1 MTINN
6 MTIAAYLRSLQLVLR
21 RGLATLI
28 AISMVASSAGPV
40 FAQEDQAAKPA
51 KKPRATKV
59 TPAAEDAPARAAR
72 TREEFLKRREERE
85 RRAKEAVEAERA
97 REAKEKADKP
107 SAEGEPV
114 ELEQDGDP
122 APALRRSPRDR
133 AAADAIAN
141 GMVPPNMLAQAQGP
155 AAPARPGAPAPRAP
169 ATPASPAAPVAGAP
183 DALPGS
189 LKPFETGLDYQPTS
203 PSTKVT
209 FNLEDA
215 DLPDLVRLISQITG
229 KRFILPSK
237 GRSIKATVYAP
248 TKVTAGEAYQAFLS
262 ILELNGM
269 ALVPAGRYLK
279 IVESGRVEGRA
290 IPLYTEEDDVPGGD
304 RFLTHLHRVENI
316 SAEDAASLLE
326 RFKSGD
332 GSITGYAPTNM
343 LIITDTGT
351 NIQRMLRILEVID
364 VARTG
369 EQMWVEPVHHADA
382 TELASRL
389 TEIFEP
395 TATASSSRA
404 SKSAAAPRGKNAP
417 ATPGTATIGS
427 KGAESRL
434 TKILADERTN
444 SLIILATE
452 RMYLRILEMLK
463 YLDVSIEGEGRI
475 HVHHLQH
482 SDAEEM
488 AATIQSLTGK
498 GGGGQAGGKGAA
510 AAQQGDGIFEGSVAI
525 TAHKATNAL
534 VITSSAHDYAA
545 LRSVIDKLDNERKQV
560 FIEAVIME
568 LSIDRSNQF
577 GISYHGGIPNVPV
590 DGSVSVLGFQA
601 GNTIGGLQGMAANG
615 EVLSGLAV
623 GVQGPVIS
631 DSQQLVGLS
640 LPGFGVAVNALA
652 SSGDANILST
662 PHLIATDN
670 IEAEI
675 SVGQNVPL
683 QTGAGLGGLG
693 NLSSLSSLA
702 GGNGN
707 NAAALSALAGLSG
720 GGFGGSVP
728 RQDVGT
734 TVTITP
740 HINASSEI
748 RLEINQEISSAGA
761 PSQQGDLGVVSIDR
775 TKAKTEVV
783 VRDQQTV
790 VIGGLM
796 RDQLTNSATKVPILG
811 DIPLVGALFRSTS
824 KRKVKKNLLLFLT
837 PYIIRSPADLRYIYE
852 RKMRER
858 QEFLDRYFVF
868 GERDYEPPM
877 DYTRTRGLVGEII
890 NELALL
896 DEQKRLMEDAAS
908 RPDLKHDPRPPVGQ
922 APEGSMSTAEDG
934 EVIEPE
940 EGPPSPDDA
949 APPPPPP
956 DAQVSEPIQGPE

>member
-1 MTINN
+1 
-6 MTIAAYLRSLQLVLR
+6 MTIAAHLRIVELAVR
-21 RGLATLI
+21 RGFATFI
-28 AISMVASSAGPV
+28 AGSMIATSVSPA
-40 FAQEDQAAKPA
+40 FAQEA
-51 KKPRATKV
+51 
-59 TPAAEDAPARAAR
+59 
-72 TREEFLKRREERE
+72 
-85 RRAKEAVEAERA
+85 
-97 REAKEKADKP
+97 EKADKP
-107 SAEGEPV
+107 QRATVAPRNRTGKTADGALNAPVPASTREEFQRRREERQRLAKERAAAKKDAINGEIAAPEAEPSESEAV
-114 ELEQDGDP
+114 EIDPDTDP
-122 APALRRSPRDR
+122 APAIRNRGR
-133 AAADAIAN
+133 ANAA
-141 GMVPPNMLAQAQGP
+141 GPTTAQGP
-155 AAPARPGAPAPRAP
+155 AAPPVPRTPTPAPG
-169 ATPASPAAPVAGAP
+169 TASPAAPVAGAP

-189 LKPFETGLDYQPTS
+189 LKPFETGLDYKPTS

-248 TKVTAGEAYQAFLS
+248 TKVTAAEAYQAFLS

-269 ALVPAGRYLK
+269 ALVPSGRYLK

-290 IPLYTEEDDVPGGD
+290 IPLYTEGDDVPGGD
-304 RFLTHLHRVENI
+304 RFITHLHRVNNI
-316 SAEDAASLLE
+316 SAEDAATLLE

-351 NIQRMLRILEVID
+351 NIQRMIRILDVID

-395 TATASSSRA
+395 AAGSTSSRS
-404 SKSAAAPRGKNAP
+404 SKAAAAPKTKAPGAAP
-417 ATPGTATIGS
+417 AGATTVGAR
-427 KGAESRL
+427 GAESRL

-488 AATIQSLTGK
+488 ASTIQSLTG
-498 GGGGQAGGKGAA
+498 GGGGKGGQAGGKGGGAA
-510 AAQQGDGIFEGSVAI
+510 GAGDGIFEGTVAI

-534 VITSSAHDYAA
+534 VITSSSHDYAA
-545 LRSVIDKLDNERKQV
+545 LRSVIDKLDNERQQV

-568 LSIDRSNQF
+568 LSVDRSNQF
-577 GISYHGGIPNVPV
+577 GISYHGGVPNMPV

-601 GNTIGGLQGMAANG
+601 ANTIGGLQGMAANG

-631 DSQQLVGLS
+631 NSQQLVGLS

-683 QTGAGLGGLG
+683 QTGVGLGGS
-693 NLSSLSSLA
+693 NLSSLSGLL
-702 GGNGN
+702 GGNSSN
-707 NAAALSALAGLSG
+707 SNSTAALSALAGLGG

-748 RLEINQEISSAGA
+748 RLEIQQEISSAGA
-761 PSQQGDLGVVSIDR
+761 PSQSGNLGVVSIDK

-796 RDQLTNSATKVPILG
+796 RDQLTSSATKVPVLG
-811 DIPLVGALFRSTS
+811 DIPLLGALFRSTS
-824 KRKVKKNLLLFLT
+824 KRKIKKNLLLFLT

-868 GERDYEPPM
+868 GDREYEPPV
-877 DYTRTRGLVGEII
+877 DYSRTRGLIGEII
-890 NELALL
+890 SELSLIE
-896 DEQKRLMEDAAS
+896 EQNKLMAEAAN
-908 RPDLKHDPRPPVGQ
+908 RPELKHDPRPPVGQ
-922 APEGSMSTAEDG
+922 APEGSMQHTAEEG
-934 EVIEPE
+934 EMVIEPE
-940 EGPPSPDDA
+940 DGAAPPEEVN

-956 DAQVSEPIQGPE
+956 DAPPPPETIPGPE

>member
-1 MTINN
+1 
-6 MTIAAYLRSLQLVLR
+6 MTIAAHLRSLELAAR
-21 RGLATLI
+21 RGLATFI
-28 AISMVASSAGPV
+28 AGSMIFTSATPA
-40 FAQEDQAAKPA
+40 FAQEGEKPEPNPVPA
-51 KKPRATKV
+51 V
-59 TPAAEDAPARAAR
+59 TPRNRAGTPPDGAFKAVPTT
-72 TREEFLKRREERE
+72 TREEFQRRREERQ
-85 RRAKEAVEAERA
+85 RAAKENAARKKAARNGEEVIAAPEAE
-97 REAKEKADKP
+97 P
-107 SAEGEPV
+107 SAEDQPV
-114 ELEQDGDP
+114 EIDPDVEQ
-122 APALRRSPRDR
+122 APAIRNRP
-133 AAADAIAN
+133 AAAA
-141 GMVPPNMLAQAQGP
+141 PAQGP
-155 AAPARPGAPAPRAP
+155 AAPPTPRLPTAGT
-169 ATPASPAAPVAGAP
+169 APAAPVSGAP
-183 DALPGS
+183 DALPGA
-189 LKPFETGLDYQPTS
+189 LKPFETGLDYKPTS

-248 TKVTAGEAYQAFLS
+248 TKVTAAEAYQAFLS

-269 ALVPAGRYLK
+269 ALVPSGRYLK

-290 IPLYTEEDDVPGGD
+290 IPLYTENEDVPGGD
-304 RFLTHLHRVENI
+304 RFLTHLHRVNNI
-316 SAEDAASLLE
+316 SAEDAATLLE

-351 NIQRMLRILEVID
+351 NIQRMMRILNVID

-395 TATASSSRA
+395 AASTSSAR
-404 SKSAAAPRGKNAP
+404 KAAAPAKGKAP
-417 ATPGTATIGS
+417 AAVAAGATTVGAR
-427 KGAESRL
+427 GAESRL

-444 SLIILATE
+444 ALIILATE

-488 AATIQSLTGK
+488 ASTIQSLTG
-498 GGGGQAGGKGAA
+498 GRSGGGQAGGKAGAA
-510 AAQQGDGIFEGSVAI
+510 AAGSGDGIFEGTVAI

-545 LRSVIDKLDNERKQV
+545 LRHVIDKLDNERKQV

-568 LSIDRSNQF
+568 LSVDRSNSF

-601 GNTIGGLQGMAANG
+601 SKTIGGLAGMAANG

-631 DSQQLVGLS
+631 NSQQLVGLS

-683 QTGAGLGGLG
+683 QTGAGIGGGLG
-693 NLSSLSSLA
+693 NLGSLA
-702 GGNGN
+702 GLAGGQTGGNAG
-707 NAAALSALAGLSG
+707 ALSALAGLSG
-720 GGFGGSVP
+720 GGFGGAVP

-761 PSQQGDLGVVSIDR
+761 PSEQGDLGVVSIDK
-775 TKAKTEVV
+775 TNAKTEVV

-796 RDQLTNSATKVPILG
+796 RDQLTNSATKVPVLG
-811 DIPLVGALFRSTS
+811 DIPLIGALFRSTS
-824 KRKVKKNLLLFLT
+824 KRKIKKNLLLFLT
-837 PYIIRSPADLRYIYE
+837 PYIIRSPADLRFIYE

-868 GERDYEPPM
+868 GDSEYEPPV
-877 DYTRTRGLVGEII
+877 DYSRTRGLIGEII
-890 NELALL
+890 NELGMI
-896 DEQKRLMEDAAS
+896 DEHNKLMADAAM
-908 RPDLKHDPRPPVGQ
+908 RPELKHDPRPPVGQ
-922 APEGSMSTAEDG
+922 APEGSMNQSPEEGDL
-934 EVIEPE
+934 VIEPE
-940 EGPPSPDDA
+940 DGS
-949 APPPPPP
+949 PPPPP
-956 DAQVSEPIQGPE
+956 DDAPQPAEPVAPPEPVPGPE

>member
-1 MTINN
+1 
-6 MTIAAYLRSLQLVLR
+6 
-21 RGLATLI
+21 
-28 AISMVASSAGPV
+28 
-40 FAQEDQAAKPA
+40 
-51 KKPRATKV
+51 
-59 TPAAEDAPARAAR
+59 
-72 TREEFLKRREERE
+72 
-85 RRAKEAVEAERA
+85 
-97 REAKEKADKP
+97 
-107 SAEGEPV
+107 
-114 ELEQDGDP
+114 
-122 APALRRSPRDR
+122 
-133 AAADAIAN
+133 
-141 GMVPPNMLAQAQGP
+141 
-155 AAPARPGAPAPRAP
+155 
-169 ATPASPAAPVAGAP
+169 
-183 DALPGS
+183 
-189 LKPFETGLDYQPTS
+189 
-203 PSTKVT
+203 
-209 FNLEDA
+209 
-215 DLPDLVRLISQITG
+215 VRLISQITG

-248 TKVTAGEAYQAFLS
+248 TKVTAAEAYQAFLS

-269 ALVPAGRYLK
+269 ALVPSGRYLK

-290 IPLYTEEDDVPGGD
+290 IPLYTEDENVPGGD
-304 RFLTHLHRVENI
+304 RFLTHLHRVNNI
-316 SAEDAASLLE
+316 SAEDAATLLE

-351 NIQRMLRILEVID
+351 NIQRMMRILDVID

-382 TELASRL
+382 TELATRL

-395 TATASSSRA
+395 AASTNGSRTAKTAKA
-404 SKSAAAPRGKNAP
+404 ATKGAAAV
-417 ATPGTATIGS
+417 PGTATVGS
-427 KGAESRL
+427 RGAESRL
-434 TKILADERTN
+434 TKILPDERTN

-452 RMYLRILEMLK
+452 RMYLRVLEMLK

-488 AATIQSLTGK
+488 ASTIQSLTG
-498 GGGGQAGGKGAA
+498 GRSGGGQAGGKAA
-510 AAQQGDGIFEGSVAI
+510 AGGTAAAGDGIFEGSVAI

-534 VITSSAHDYAA
+534 VITSSSHDYAA

-568 LSIDRSNQF
+568 LSVDRSNSF
-577 GISYHGGIPNVPV
+577 GVSYHGGVPNLPV

-601 GNTIGGLQGMAANG
+601 ANTIGGLQGMAANG

-631 DSQQLVGLS
+631 NSQQLVGLS

-683 QTGAGLGGLG
+683 QTGTGIGGGGLG
-693 NLSSLSSLA
+693 NLSSLAGLA
-702 GGNGN
+702 GGNNSN
-707 NAAALSALAGLSG
+707 NASALSALAGLSG
-720 GGFGGSVP
+720 GLGGLGGGSVP

-748 RLEINQEISSAGA
+748 RLEIQQEISSAGA
-761 PSQQGDLGVVSIDR
+761 PSQSGNLGVVSIDR

-796 RDQLTNSATKVPILG
+796 RDQLTNSATKVPVLG
-811 DIPLVGALFRSTS
+811 DIPLLGALFRSSS

-837 PYIIRSPADLRYIYE
+837 PYIIRSPADLRFIYE

-868 GERDYEPPM
+868 GDREYEPPV
-877 DYTRTRGLVGEII
+877 DYSRTRGLIGEII
-890 NELALL
+890 SELTLITEQNKLL
-896 DEQKRLMEDAAS
+896 ADAAN
-908 RPDLKHDPRPPVGQ
+908 RPELKHEPRTPVGQ
-922 APEGSMSTAEDG
+922 APEGSMQHSSDDG
-934 EVIEPE
+934 EIIEPE
-940 EGPPSPDDA
+940 DGAPQAPEEM
-949 APPPPPP
+949 PPPPEPTAPP
-956 DAQVSEPIQGPE
+956 EVVPGPE

>member
-1 MTINN
+1 LPFSQRA
-6 MTIAAYLRSLQLVLR
+6 IATA
-21 RGLATLI
+21 LAFALI
-28 AISMVASSAGPV
+28 AEAGAPV
-40 FAQEDQAAKPA
+40 LAQDAPKEKPA
-51 KKPRATKV
+51 AVKKPATPRV
-59 TPAAEDAPARAAR
+59 PAPARASR
-72 TREEFLKRREERE
+72 TREEFLQRRQERE
-85 RRAKEAVEAERA
+85 RLADEA
-97 REAKEKADKP
+97 RERLRGSQTA
-107 SAEGEPV
+107 
-114 ELEQDGDP
+114 EQDEGP
-122 APALRRSPRDR
+122 TAAPDDGMDEAAPVRAVPVPSTSPTRP
-133 AAADAIAN
+133 
-141 GMVPPNMLAQAQGP
+141 V
-155 AAPARPGAPAPRAP
+155 PARPGTTTTPLSPTIPPPRPGA
-169 ATPASPAAPVAGAP
+169 PASPAAPVAGAP
-183 DALPGS
+183 DALPS
-189 LKPFETGLDYQPTS
+189 TLKPFETGLDYTPTS
-203 PSTKVT
+203 PNTKVT

-229 KRFILPSK
+229 RRFILPSK

-248 TKVTAGEAYQAFLS
+248 TKVTAAEAYQAFLS

-269 ALVPAGRYLK
+269 ALVPSGRYLK

-290 IPLYTEEDDVPGGD
+290 IPLFTEDEAVPGGD
-304 RFLTHLHRVENI
+304 RFLTHLHRVSNI
-316 SAEDAASLLE
+316 SAEDAATLLE

-351 NIQRMLRILEVID
+351 NIQRMMRILGVID

-382 TELASRL
+382 SELAQRL

-395 TATASSSRA
+395 AASGT
-404 SKSAAAPRGKNAP
+404 KSAGKAAAAPKGKTAAAAP
-417 ATPGTATIGS
+417 AGATTV
-427 KGAESRL
+427 GARNGESRL

-463 YLDVSIEGEGRI
+463 FLDVSIEGEGRI

-488 AATIQSLTGK
+488 ASTIQTLVGGR
-498 GGGGQAGGKGAA
+498 GGGGGGGGKGAA
-510 AAQQGDGIFEGSVAI
+510 AAAPGQPTDGIFEGTVAI

-568 LSIDRSNQF
+568 LSVDRSNQF
-577 GISYHGGIPNVPV
+577 GVSFHGGIPDVPTE
-590 DGSVSVLGFQA
+590 DSVSVLGFRA
-601 GNTIGGLQGMAANG
+601 SNTIGGLQGLAANG
-615 EVLSGLAV
+615 EILSGLAV

-631 DSQQLVGLS
+631 NSQQLVGLS

-683 QTGAGLGGLG
+683 QTGSGLGGGLGNLGSLAGLAGLGGQNAGAAGGLGALAGLGGL
-693 NLSSLSSLA
+693 
-702 GGNGN
+702 
-707 NAAALSALAGLSG
+707 G

-734 TVTITP
+734 TITITP

-748 RLEINQEISSAGA
+748 RLEISEEISSAGA
-761 PSQQGDLGVVSIDR
+761 PSEQGELGVVSIDR
-775 TKAKTEVV
+775 TRAKTEVV

-796 RDQLTNSATKVPILG
+796 RDQITNASTKVPVLG
-811 DIPLVGALFRSTS
+811 DIPLLGALFRSTS
-824 KRKVKKNLLLFLT
+824 KRKIKKNLLLFLT
-837 PYIIRSPADLRYIYE
+837 PYIIRSPADLRFIYE

-868 GERDYEPPM
+868 GDPDYEPPI
-877 DYTRTRGLVGEII
+877 DYSRTRGLLGEIMA
-890 NELALL
+890 ELTLL
-896 DEQKRLMEDAAS
+896 DEQKTLIDAAAA
-908 RPDLKHDPRPPVGQ
+908 RPLLTHSPSPPVGQ
-922 APEGSMSTAEDG
+922 APDGPAASEEGEG
-934 EVIEPE
+934 EMVIEPE
-940 EGPPSPDDA
+940 GSE
-949 APPPPPP
+949 PPPPPEEP
-956 DAQVSEPIQGPE
+956 PPPEPAEAQPVEAPQ